1 MVKMAG
7 EECGIMFD
15 FSAIQEGELDS
26 CLKSTLK
33 NCQGKWYSHEGY
45 STFGKDEEELPNL
58 ELFVQALET
67 LQDAEEVEI
76 RISSGY
82 PLISVQEVDEATED
96 LMLVGQFV
104 LLEGYLS
111 KNAEEWLNGMR
122 FAMKIVHGLVAI
134 AQVEEDLPEEN
145 LMYAMYAASLNLPIE
160 TIAIITKKDD

>member
-7 EECGIMFD
+7 EECGIMSD
-15 FSAIQEGELDS
+15 FSAIQEGKLDS

-82 PLISVQEVDEATED
+82 PLISVPAWILSSHMD
-96 LMLVGQFV
+96 LYTV
-104 LLEGYLS
+104 LLDIPL
-111 KNAEEWLNGMR
+111 
-122 FAMKIVHGLVAI
+122 
-134 AQVEEDLPEEN
+134 
-145 LMYAMYAASLNLPIE
+145 
-160 TIAIITKKDD
+160 

>member
-1 MVKMAG
+1 MAG
-7 EECGIMFD
+7 EECGIMSD
-15 FSAIQEGELDS
+15 FSAIQEGKLDS

-82 PLISVQEVDEATED
+82 PLISVQEVDDYAYFHQSYHPLLQQQLLNHFEMKD
-96 LMLVGQFV
+96 NQNML
-104 LLEGYLS
+104 LL
-111 KNAEEWLNGMR
+111 
-122 FAMKIVHGLVAI
+122 
-134 AQVEEDLPEEN
+134 
-145 LMYAMYAASLNLPIE
+145 
-160 TIAIITKKDD
+160 